1 MKTYEHSTARQG
13 SSTITVLFHF
23 TQNQSSSSDVFC
35 TSGLDLSFDD
45 NDNGDA
51 GSKSKS
57 VNQCTL
63 VAQQCHFLVAL
74 NLNLNV
80 SHHDH
85 EQVLNDY

>member
-23 TQNQSSSSDVFC
+23 TQNQSSSSDVFY

-45 NDNGDA
+45 NDNDNGA
-51 GSKSKS
+51 KS

-63 VAQQCHFLVAL
+63 VSLFSCIKSKLERESSRPRTSFK
-74 NLNLNV
+74 
-80 SHHDH
+80 
-85 EQVLNDY
+85 